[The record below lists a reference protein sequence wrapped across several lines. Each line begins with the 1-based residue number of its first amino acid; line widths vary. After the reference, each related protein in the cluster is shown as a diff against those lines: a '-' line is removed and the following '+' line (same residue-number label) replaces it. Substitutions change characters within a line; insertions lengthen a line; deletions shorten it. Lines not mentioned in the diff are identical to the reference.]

1 MVLKVQLFSL
11 TPNPMNEHA
20 PLHQIEREI
29 LLSLTD
35 FKQAPDLP
43 QIAEKLG
50 FSTNAGHIKLS
61 YYVDHLEKDGFMKY
75 NRAWL
80 RSHVYRDEA
89 LGWNLTAKGRTYLSE
104 GDNSLS

>member
-1 MVLKVQLFSL
+1 MKDNV
-11 TPNPMNEHA
+11 
-20 PLHQIEREI
+20 PLLQIEKNI
-29 LLSLTD
+29 LKSLTD
-35 FKQAPDLP
+35 FTRPPGLP
-43 QIAEKLG
+43 EIAEKLG

>member
-1 MVLKVQLFSL
+1 MKD
-11 TPNPMNEHA
+11 NA
-20 PLHQIEREI
+20 PLLQIERKI

-35 FKQAPDLP
+35 FKQPPDLP

-61 YYVDHLEKDGFMKY
+61 YYVDNLEKDGFMKY

-80 RSHVYRDEA
+80 HSHVYNDDV
-89 LGWNLTAKGRTYLSE
+89 LGWNLTPKGRNYLSGE
-104 GDNSLS
+104 NSLS